1 MTLEDA
7 DRRLLARAV
16 QAGRKGWGRVHPNPM
31 VGAVVAQDGNVLAET
46 HHQEF
51 GGPHAE
57 AAALA
62 ALGDSARGATLYS
75 SLEPCCHAG
84 KTPPCTLAVRDSGVE
99 RVVYWAAE
107 PSSPAKGGGD
117 WLRRNGVRV
126 DGPFGEPREWA
137 AENPSFF
144 HAATGA
150 DRPFVALKLAVSLDG
165 CIAPPG
171 GRRAWLTGSKARAEV
186 HRLRA
191 GFDAVLVGRGTWE
204 ADDPSLTAR
213 GPVAPRVPP
222 LRVLLDR
229 RGRVSASARA
239 LDPACGAPSLVATSP
254 NLAPCLRD
262 RLKGRAAVAAVP
274 QAAEGPPGLDLGALL
289 CELARR
295 GVASVL
301 CEGGGQV
308 AASLL
313 AGDLV
318 DRLYHF
324 VAPVFLGAHATP
336 AFPLAPVVPSASTDA
351 RRDGDATAPP
361 GFAGASPTPVQRGW
375 KPASPP
381 TRFGN
386 DTLMV
391 LDRDRPSPA
400 AS

>member
-1 MTLEDA
+1 MTLDDA
-7 DRRLLARAV
+7 DRRLLAQAV
-16 QAGRKGWGRVHPNPM
+16 RAGRRGWGRVHPNPM
-31 VGAVVAQDGNVLAET
+31 VGAVVARNGTVLAEA

-57 AAALA
+57 VAALA
-62 ALGDSARGATLYS
+62 ALGPDARGATLYC
-75 SLEPCCHAG
+75 SLEPCRHAG
-84 KTPPCTLAVRDSGVE
+84 KTPPCTMALRDAGVA
-99 RVVYWAAE
+99 RVVYWAAD
-107 PSSPAKGGGD
+107 PTSQAGGGD
-117 WLRRNGVRV
+117 WLRDNGVRV
-126 DGPFGEPREWA
+126 DGPFGEPRDWA

-150 DRPFVALKLAVSLDG
+150 PRPFVALKLAVSLDG

-171 GRRAWLTGSKARAEV
+171 GRRAWLTGREARTEV

-229 RGRVSASARA
+229 RGRVPASARA
-239 LDPACGAPSLVATSP
+239 LDPACDAPSLVATSP
-254 NLAPCLRD
+254 DRAPGLRD
-262 RLKGRAAVAAVP
+262 RLNGRAEVAAVP
-274 QAAEGPPGLDLGALL
+274 LDAQAPPALDLDALL
-289 CELARR
+289 RELARR

-301 CEGGGQV
+301 CEGGGRV

-324 VAPVFLGAHATP
+324 VAPIFLGPDATP
-336 AFPLAPVVPSASTDA
+336 AFPSV
-351 RRDGDATAPP
+351 ATAPDGSATP
-361 GFAGASPTPVQRGW
+361 THPLDAPPSPASAQPTPLHRNW
-375 KPASPP
+375 KLAARP
-381 TRFGN
+381 TRFGD
-386 DTLMV
+386 DTLTV
-391 LDRDRPSPA
+391 LDRDRPSVAPG
-400 AS
+400 